1 MRCIVCKTGTTAPG
15 FATLTLTRGESVVVF
30 RDVPASICSTCGE
43 EYVESDVVK
52 QVEVLVAGAEQV
64 GVDFAVQHYRAA

>member
-1 MRCIVCKTGTTAPG
+1 M
-15 FATLTLTRGESVVVF
+15 TLTRGESVLVI

-43 EYVESDVVK
+43 EYVDADVVK
-52 QVEVLVAGAEQV
+52 QVEVLVAGADQV

>member
-1 MRCIVCKTGTTAPG
+1 MI
-15 FATLTLTRGESVVVF
+15 
-30 RDVPASICSTCGE
+30 RDVPASICSTCAE
-43 EYVESDVVK
+43 EYVDADVVK